1 MDLTGTTLGQRYRL
15 VRTLGAGAV
24 GAVYEGVEA
33 STGRRFA
40 IKLLQSVAPTSSE
53 LERFRREAHAL
64 AALGNVHIVQLLD
77 FRADPGE
84 PPYLVM
90 ELLEGESLGS
100 LLARLGTLR
109 ADRVVDYAAQALE
122 ALAAA
127 HAAGLVHRD
136 IKVDNLF
143 LATTR
148 SGTHEVLKVVD
159 FGVAKLGR
167 PDLGALTAEGAVVG
181 TLGYLSPE
189 QASGQPV
196 DGRADLYA
204 LGVCMYIALSGKMPV
219 TETNYFSTLKR
230 IVHGEITPLARVA
243 PHLDAGLC
251 ELVHKALARDRD
263 HRFSSASAMRSAL
276 VAYLRGARSEVT
288 VASGAPDPT
297 APAVASLPP
306 KPALSALQNLPVRTA
321 LLVALS
327 GVAFFVWSVI
337 GHRPVRHVAKVV
349 ASGSPA
355 PSALVT
361 SPVPLPSAP
370 DAPMP
375 ASDAGAA
382 RHAAAKSSPT
392 AAASPSASGGG
403 AVSGRG
409 VVITMR
415 CNSSDQCGPSSACFF
430 DGPGEG
436 HCVRGARLGEPCGG
450 RAGCV
455 APSSACGAD
464 AVCACISPLWRCGDE
479 CIQRDQ
485 CGPSGSRRR

>member
-24 GAVYEGVEA
+24 GAVYEAVEA
-33 STGRRFA
+33 ASGRRFA
-40 IKLLQSVAPTSSE
+40 IKLLQSVSPSESE

-109 ADRVVDYAAQALE
+109 ADRVVDYAVQALD

-136 IKVDNLF
+136 IKIDNLF

-148 SGTHEVLKVVD
+148 GGACEVLKLVD

-189 QASGQPV
+189 QASGRPV

-219 TETNYFSTLKR
+219 AETNYFSTLKR
-230 IVHGEITPLARVA
+230 IVHGEVTPLAQVA
-243 PHLDAGLC
+243 PEVDAGLRA
-251 ELVHKALARDRD
+251 LVHKALARDRND
-263 HRFSSASAMRSAL
+263 RFASAAAMRDAL
-276 VAYLRGARSEVT
+276 LRYRRGAGVDLT
-288 VASGAPDPT
+288 VASAPPDPT

-306 KPALSALQNLPVRTA
+306 KAALSALKNLPVRTA

-327 GVAFFVWSVI
+327 GVAFFVWSII
-337 GHRPVRHVAKVV
+337 GHRSVRHTAKVIDT
-349 ASGSPA
+349 A
-355 PSALVT
+355 PSAPSGLVAT
-361 SPVPLPSAP
+361 AAPRPSLDESADAGSVRPVPVRAQVAPRQSAS
-370 DAPMP
+370 
-375 ASDAGAA
+375 ASSAGA
-382 RHAAAKSSPT
+382 P
-392 AAASPSASGGG
+392 
-403 AVSGRG
+403 SGRSAVLTIG
-409 VVITMR
+409 CTI
-415 CNSSDQCGPSSACFF
+415 SSQCGPSSACVF
-430 DGPGEG
+430 DGPSAGG

-450 RAGCV
+450 RNGCV
-455 APSSACGAD
+455 APSSMCDPGGLCTC
-464 AVCACISPLWRCGDE
+464 VLPLWRCGDR
-479 CIQRDQ
+479 CLRRDQ
-485 CGPSGSRRR
+485 CEPFDMPAN